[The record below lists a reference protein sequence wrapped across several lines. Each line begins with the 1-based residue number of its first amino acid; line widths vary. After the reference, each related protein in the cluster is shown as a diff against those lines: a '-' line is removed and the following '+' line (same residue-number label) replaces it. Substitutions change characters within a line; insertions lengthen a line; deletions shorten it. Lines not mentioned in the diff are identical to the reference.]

1 MSGLQCSEA
10 GGVWWERHVRSVVLM
25 DWNTV
30 TLKTFDPGPPKT
42 SFLWKEC
49 GCVSPPPPF
58 FSSLP
63 SRPLSHEP
71 VRRQA
76 LSLLCSHA
84 RLCVAGNLISI
95 CTLCSIH
102 VLSMLLRADRTAMA
116 SQLMNVWCSSSN
128 TPIRLDLVLL
138 VSSRFHLSESPSCA
152 IYTTISLLA
161 GKNKKHTHD
170 HDHDT
175 SKPLLGLKNPI
186 TTNLMITPG
195 ILQGPN
201 MTMLIHKCF
210 VDACFLLDSMYA
222 YTVSIFG
229 CIASVPCLSFFA
241 SAYTRLRKILL
252 FSLYLTNACPAM
264 PPFSSS
270 PRKNFFFFN
279 SCLDH
284 IEFA

>member
-1 MSGLQCSEA
+1 MPLIPIHWLLGEDVGIAMQWS
-10 GGVWWERHVRSVVLM
+10 RRSVVGEACEERSSHGLEHSHTE
-25 DWNTV
+25 DFW
-30 TLKTFDPGPPKT
+30 PRPPEN
-42 SFLWKEC
+42 LLPLERMWLRLP
-49 GCVSPPPPF
+49 PPPPF

-63 SRPLSHEP
+63 SRPLSHET

-84 RLCVAGNLISI
+84 RLCVARNLISI

-175 SKPLLGLKNPI
+175 C
-186 TTNLMITPG
+186 G
-195 ILQGPN
+195 I
-201 MTMLIHKCF
+201 IC
-210 VDACFLLDSMYA
+210 
-222 YTVSIFG
+222 
-229 CIASVPCLSFFA
+229 
-241 SAYTRLRKILL
+241 L
-252 FSLYLTNACPAM
+252 FSQASHYLG
-264 PPFSSS
+264 
-270 PRKNFFFFN
+270 
-279 SCLDH
+279 
-284 IEFA
+284 